1 LSNNHSKLHFN
12 HNEILNSNNIKK
24 IDSDC
29 QILNFNSSNKN
40 VPKLDN
46 FHQDIANDYT
56 LTSKD
61 VIRKIN
67 PIVLP
72 RISAIS
78 NIGLCERAAYNI
90 SFFGMESDNN
100 FTADG
105 VIGNAIHR
113 ITLRSI
119 IEITDS
125 LKNGS
130 NNTINSSTNI
140 ATKKSKAK
148 EIFLRNAERDIE
160 INWKRFML
168 SNIENPLPSILDD
181 LEVRA
186 ERLVHQL
193 FANEE
198 EVENK
203 QIIFRPEFTIR
214 NIKIPLEGRLDL
226 VKIKLSNTQREKG
239 SKNYNGIEHLNSYVT
254 AEDLVNLEKESVEIV
269 QIKTGNYRPRTAIWN
284 LQADAEALL
293 LMQTLNLKEPPKYTW
308 QFADKDGYRKKFDF
322 TKVYKVI
329 YKYIQIWKS
338 EVSPQITG
346 FCPKCPL
353 REGCL
358 NWAFVGNNALTE
370 DERIKR
376 NIEFRLSKRIREEVS
391 LDDRWKAYVVLQS
404 AEKRQREGS
413 AITNLYIDNS
423 SIDAEKQKITLLGDE
438 YFGQFLDFSVGEH
451 VTISDGTP
459 NLGSNPN
466 AVIRTIDIDR
476 KSITLEFYRDDL
488 YYLLYDNRDKSP
500 LTIDRFNFSSGLISM
515 KFLDSFFRLSS
526 YADDIILKKRNVRQ
540 EEQNILDM
548 KRRGLLNM
556 DRLI

>member
-1 LSNNHSKLHFN
+1 MINNHSTRLFN
-12 HNEILNSNNIKK
+12 HTDVLNTNNIKNV
-24 IDSDC
+24 DSGYH
-29 QILNFNSSNKN
+29 ILDFNSSNKN
-40 VPKLDN
+40 FPKVDS
-46 FHQDIANDYT
+46 FQKDIDNDYT

-67 PIVLP
+67 PVVLP
-72 RISAIS
+72 RISAIA

-100 FTADG
+100 FTAEG

-119 IEITDS
+119 MEIIQS

-130 NNTINSSTNI
+130 SNAIDSSSTNI
-140 ATKKSKAK
+140 TTQKSKAK
-148 EIFLRNAERDIE
+148 EIFIRNAERDIK

-168 SNIENPLPSILDD
+168 SNVENPLPSILDD
-181 LEVRA
+181 LEIRSD
-186 ERLVHQL
+186 RLIHQL
-193 FANEE
+193 FAKEE
-198 EVENK
+198 ETYNK

-226 VKIKLSNTQREKG
+226 IKIKLSNKQREKG
-239 SKNYNGIEHLNSYVT
+239 NNIYNGNEYLNSYVT
-254 AEDLVNLEKESVEIV
+254 AEDLVNLEKESVEII
-269 QIKTGNYRPRTAIWN
+269 QIKTGNYRPRTAVWN

-308 QFADKDGYRKKFDF
+308 QFADKDGNRKKFDF
-322 TKVYKVI
+322 AKVYKVI
-329 YKYIQIWKS
+329 DKYIQIWKS
-338 EVSPQITG
+338 EISPQITG

-358 NWAFVGNNALTE
+358 NWAFVSNNALTE
-370 DERIKR
+370 DERVKR
-376 NIEFRLSKRIREEVS
+376 NIEFRLSKRIRKEVS

-404 AEKRQREGS
+404 ADKRQREGS
-413 AITNLYIDNS
+413 AITNLYIDTS
-423 SIDAEKQKITLLGDE
+423 SIDAEKQKITLVGDE

-466 AVIRTIDIDR
+466 AVIRAIDIDR

-488 YYLLYDNRDKSP
+488 YYILCDNRDKSP

-526 YADDIILKKRNVRQ
+526 YANDIVLKKRSVKLD
-540 EEQNILDM
+540 EQNIISM
-548 KRRGLLNM
+548 KRR
-556 DRLI
+556 

>member
-1 LSNNHSKLHFN
+1 MINNHSTRLFN
-12 HNEILNSNNIKK
+12 HTDVLNTNNIKNV
-24 IDSDC
+24 DSGY
-29 QILNFNSSNKN
+29 QILDFNSSNKN
-40 VPKLDN
+40 FPKVDS
-46 FHQDIANDYT
+46 FEKDIDNDYT

-67 PIVLP
+67 PVVLP
-72 RISAIS
+72 RISAIA

-100 FTADG
+100 FTAEG

-119 IEITDS
+119 MEIIQS

-130 NNTINSSTNI
+130 SNAIDSSSTNI
-140 ATKKSKAK
+140 TTQKSKAK
-148 EIFLRNAERDIE
+148 EIFIRNAERDIK

-181 LEVRA
+181 LEIRSD
-186 ERLVHQL
+186 RLIHQL
-193 FANEE
+193 FAKEE
-198 EVENK
+198 ETYNK

-226 VKIKLSNTQREKG
+226 IKIKLSNKQREKG
-239 SKNYNGIEHLNSYVT
+239 NNIYKGNEYLNSYVT
-254 AEDLVNLEKESVEIV
+254 AEDLVNLEKESVEII
-269 QIKTGNYRPRTAIWN
+269 QIKTGNYRPRTAVWN

-308 QFADKDGYRKKFDF
+308 QFADKDGNRKKFDF
-322 TKVYKVI
+322 AKVYKVI
-329 YKYIQIWKS
+329 DKYIQIWKS
-338 EVSPQITG
+338 EISPQITG

-358 NWAFVGNNALTE
+358 NWAFVSNNALTE

-376 NIEFRLSKRIREEVS
+376 NIEFRLSKRIRKEVS

-404 AEKRQREGS
+404 ADKRQREGS
-413 AITNLYIDNS
+413 AITNLYIDTS
-423 SIDAEKQKITLLGDE
+423 SIDAEKQKITLVGDE

-466 AVIRTIDIDR
+466 AVIRAIDIDR

-488 YYLLYDNRDKSP
+488 YYLLYDNRDKSS

-526 YADDIILKKRNVRQ
+526 YANDIVLKKRSVKLD
-540 EEQNILDM
+540 EQNIIST
-548 KRRGLLNM
+548 KRR
-556 DRLI
+556 

>member
-1 LSNNHSKLHFN
+1 LIYNQSNWRFN
-12 HNEILNSNNIKK
+12 HIDISNHNNIRNV
-24 IDSDC
+24 DSCCDV
-29 QILNFNSSNKN
+29 LDFNSSKINISRAN
-40 VPKLDN
+40 IFPK
-46 FHQDIANDYT
+46 DINNDYT
-56 LTSKD
+56 ITSKD

-67 PIVLP
+67 PVVLP
-72 RISAIS
+72 RISAIA

-90 SFFGMESDNN
+90 SFFGMESNNN
-100 FTADG
+100 FTAEG

-113 ITLRSI
+113 ITLRSMIEI
-119 IEITDS
+119 IES

-130 NNTINSSTNI
+130 SNDINSSTNI
-140 ATKKSKAK
+140 STKKSKAK
-148 EIFLRNAERDIE
+148 EIFIRNAERDIQ
-160 INWKRFML
+160 INWKHFML

-181 LEVRA
+181 LEIRA
-186 ERLVHQL
+186 DRLVHQI
-193 FANEE
+193 FVKEGEE
-198 EVENK
+198 EFR
-203 QIIFRPEFTIR
+203 QTIFRPEFTIR
-214 NIKIPLEGRLDL
+214 NIKIPLEGRIDL
-226 VKIKLSNTQREKG
+226 IKIKLSNKERGKW
-239 SKNYNGIEHLNSYVT
+239 KNCYNGTHYLNSYVT

-269 QIKTGNYRPRTAIWN
+269 QIKTGNYRPRTAVWN

-308 QFADKDGYRKKFDF
+308 QFADKDGNRKKFDF
-322 TKVYKVI
+322 AKVYEVI
-329 YKYIQIWKS
+329 NKYIQIWKS

-358 NWAFVGNNALTE
+358 NWAFVSNNALTE
-370 DERIKR
+370 EKRIKR

-413 AITNLYIDNS
+413 AITNLYIDTS
-423 SIDAEKQKITLLGDE
+423 SVDNEKQKITLIGDE

-451 VTISDGTP
+451 VTISDSSP

-466 AVIRTIDIDR
+466 AVIREIDIDR

-488 YYLLYDNRDKSP
+488 YYLLYDNRDKSS

-526 YADDIILKKRNVRQ
+526 HADEIVFKNRTVRLN
-540 EEQNILDM
+540 EQNIACM
-548 KRRGLLNM
+548 
-556 DRLI
+556 

>member
-1 LSNNHSKLHFN
+1 LINNHSTWHFN
-12 HNEILNSNNIKK
+12 HTDILNTSNIKN
-24 IDSDC
+24 IDSGC
-29 QILNFNSSNKN
+29 QILDFNSSNKN
-40 VPKLDN
+40 VPKVDS
-46 FHQDIANDYT
+46 FQKDIDNDYT

-61 VIRKIN
+61 IIRKIN
-67 PIVLP
+67 PVVLP
-72 RISAIS
+72 RISAIA

-100 FTADG
+100 FTAEG

-119 IEITDS
+119 MEITQS
-125 LKNGS
+125 LKNG
-130 NNTINSSTNI
+130 NNAINSSKNI
-140 ATKKSKAK
+140 TTQKSKAK
-148 EIFLRNAERDIE
+148 EIFIRNAERDIK

-181 LEVRA
+181 LEIRSD
-186 ERLVHQL
+186 RLIHQL
-193 FANEE
+193 FAKEE
-198 EVENK
+198 ADNK

-214 NIKIPLEGRLDL
+214 NIQIPLEGRLDL
-226 VKIKLSNTQREKG
+226 IKIKLSNKQREKG
-239 SKNYNGIEHLNSYVT
+239 NNIYNRNEYVT
-254 AEDLVNLEKESVEIV
+254 AEDLVNVEKESVEII
-269 QIKTGNYRPRTAIWN
+269 QIKTGNYRPRTAVWN

-308 QFADKDGYRKKFDF
+308 QFADKDGNRKKFDF
-322 TKVYKVI
+322 AKVYKVI
-329 YKYIQIWKS
+329 DKYIQIWKS
-338 EVSPQITG
+338 EISPQITG

-358 NWAFVGNNALTE
+358 NWAFVSSNALTE
-370 DERIKR
+370 DEIIKR

-413 AITNLYIDNS
+413 AITNMYIDTS

-466 AVIRTIDIDR
+466 AVIRAIDIDR

-488 YYLLYDNRDKSP
+488 YYLLFDNRDKSP

-526 YADDIILKKRNVRQ
+526 YADDIVLKKRSVKID
-540 EEQNILDM
+540 EQNIISV
-548 KRRGLLNM
+548 KRR
-556 DRLI
+556 

>member
-1 LSNNHSKLHFN
+1 MINNHSNWHCN
-12 HNEILNSNNIKK
+12 HTDIHNTNNIKN
-24 IDSDC
+24 IDSRC
-29 QILNFNSSNKN
+29 QVLNFNSSNNN
-40 VPKLDN
+40 VPKVD
-46 FHQDIANDYT
+46 FHKDIDNDYT

-67 PIVLP
+67 PVVLP
-72 RISAIS
+72 RVSAIA

-100 FTADG
+100 FTAEG

-119 IEITDS
+119 MEITQS

-130 NNTINSSTNI
+130 SNAINSSTNI
-140 ATKKSKAK
+140 TTRKSKAK
-148 EIFLRNAERDIE
+148 DIFIRNAERDIK

-181 LEVRA
+181 LEIRA
-186 ERLVHQL
+186 DRLVHQL
-193 FANEE
+193 FAKEE
-198 EVENK
+198 EGENK

-226 VKIKLSNTQREKG
+226 IKIKLSNKQREKG
-239 SKNYNGIEHLNSYVT
+239 NDSYNGIEYLNSYVT
-254 AEDLVNLEKESVEIV
+254 AEDLANLEKESVEIV
-269 QIKTGNYRPRTAIWN
+269 QIKTGNYRPRTAVWN

-308 QFADKDGYRKKFDF
+308 QFADKDGTRKKFDF
-322 TKVYKVI
+322 VKVYKVI
-329 YKYIQIWKS
+329 DKYIQIWKS

-358 NWAFVGNNALTE
+358 NWAFVSNNALTE

-404 AEKRQREGS
+404 AQKRQREGS
-413 AITNLYIDNS
+413 AITNLYIDTS

-466 AVIRTIDIDR
+466 AVIRAIDIDR

-526 YADDIILKKRNVRQ
+526 HVDDIVLKKRSLRQ
-540 EEQNILDM
+540 DEQNIIGM
-548 KRRGLLNM
+548 QRR
-556 DRLI
+556 